1 MVAKIISIKT
11 VSSPAIGSLSF
22 FEAERDVPFPI
33 KRIYYIH
40 NVPSG
45 TKRGAH
51 AHKTLNQ
58 ILFCPFGSIKILLD
72 NGSEK
77 EEIIL
82 DNPSVGLV
90 ITPCVWRDMIWL
102 EENSVLCV
110 AASDYYDEGDYIR
123 SYTEFM
129 EYIQNECH
137 V

>member
-11 VSSPAIGSLSF
+11 VSTPAIGSLSF

-58 ILFCPFGSIKILLD
+58 LLFCPFGSIKILLD

-77 EEIIL
+77 EEMIL

-90 ITPCVWRDMIWL
+90 ITGKLGSLCCCVRL
-102 EENSVLCV
+102 L
-110 AASDYYDEGDYIR
+110 
-123 SYTEFM
+123 
-129 EYIQNECH
+129 
-137 V
+137 